1 MVGRFFGGILRLIGG
16 RGWRGAD
23 TYVMSDSFFKRL
35 LDDVDSVIE
44 RDPAARSRAEV
55 ILCYPGFHAVL
66 FYRLANAAWRNKFY
80 LLGRFLSNLGKI
92 FTGVDIHPGAV
103 IGRRLF
109 IDHATGL
116 VIGETAEIGDDVTLY
131 HDVTLGGTS
140 LNKGKRHPTLENG
153 VIIGAGA
160 QVLGPIRVG
169 AGARVG
175 ANAVVLS
182 DVPAGATMV
191 GIPARMVMQREEVGE
206 KEFRA
211 YGTPSGDVPDPIARG
226 FDTLRAQV
234 SELKQ
239 RLEQLE
245 SRVPNSGADGQA
257 IERRREM

>member
-1 MVGRFFGGILRLIGG
+1 
-16 RGWRGAD
+16 
-23 TYVMSDSFFKRL
+23 MSDNFFKRL

-55 ILCYPGFHAVL
+55 ILCYPGFHALL

-80 LLGRFLSNLGKI
+80 LLGRFVSNVGKI

-116 VIGETAEIGDDVTLY
+116 VVGETAEIGDDVTLY

-140 LNKGKRHPTLENG
+140 LDKGKRHPTLENG

-160 QVLGPIRVG
+160 QVLGPVRVG

-182 DVPAGATMV
+182 DMPAGATMV
-191 GIPARMVMQREEVGE
+191 GIPARMVMQREEMGG

-211 YGTPSGDVPDPIARG
+211 YGTPSGDVPDPVARG

-239 RLEQLE
+239 RVEELE
-245 SRVPNSGADGQA
+245 SRLAPNGEGETV
-257 IERRREM
+257 ERRREM